1 MDARVGGGFQA
12 MANYG
17 ASLILASSSSQT
29 LGARFGNGKHGRA
42 QALALAPFFSLLNQD
57 GFLCNLSWE
66 GPARPSGAQPMVRDE
81 RRSMGVV

>member
-17 ASLILASSSSQT
+17 ASLTLASSSQT

-42 QALALAPFFSLLNQD
+42 QALALAPFFSLLIQD
-57 GFLCNLSWE
+57 GFLCNRSWE
-66 GPARPSGAQPMVRDE
+66 GLARPSGAQPMVRDE
-81 RRSMGVV
+81 R